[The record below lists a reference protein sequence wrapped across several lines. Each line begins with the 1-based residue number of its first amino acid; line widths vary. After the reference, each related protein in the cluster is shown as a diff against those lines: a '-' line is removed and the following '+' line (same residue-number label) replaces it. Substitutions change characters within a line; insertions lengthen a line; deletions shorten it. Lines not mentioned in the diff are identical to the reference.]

1 MNFNQAALVIACI
14 VAVVVTASVS
24 AVPTGPPSPTP
35 SATIKPAPAAAT
47 KAPSGKMPPAPS
59 GNVARSNNS
68 TGNPATQKSP
78 APAPAPAATMGTK
91 MNPPQ
96 ATMTTRGQCYKTFYG
111 RKLRLFKIS

>member
-1 MNFNQAALVIACI
+1 MNFNQAALVTACI

-35 SATIKPAPAAAT
+35 SATIKPAPGAAT

-68 TGNPATQKSP
+68 TGNPASQKS
-78 APAPAPAATMGTK
+78 PAPAPAATMGTK

-96 ATMTTRGQCYKTFYG
+96 AMMTTRGQCYKTFYG
-111 RKLRLFKIS
+111 RKLRLFIIS